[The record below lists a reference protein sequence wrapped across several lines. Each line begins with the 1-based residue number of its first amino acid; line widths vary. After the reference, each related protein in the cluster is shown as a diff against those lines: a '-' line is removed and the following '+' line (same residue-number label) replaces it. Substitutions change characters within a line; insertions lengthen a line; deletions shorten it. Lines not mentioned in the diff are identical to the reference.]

1 MFSFFLCYS
10 VLFEQS
16 LLLFSSIKT
25 SSYTKHFSTSNFCL
39 YLIVERWPRYE
50 EGQKVSL
57 HVYDLSQGLA
67 MQVSTS
73 LLGKPIE
80 GIWHTGIV
88 LYGNEYYFGDGIQQ
102 TPVGTT
108 PYGTPLKVIDLGVT
122 KLTKDEFDAYL
133 KEIGPRYTHETY
145 NILKHNCNCFSNEVA
160 QHVAGTTIPEY
171 ILNLPNEVLS
181 SPLAPLIMPLIQN
194 LEATLRDGDV
204 PQGLQFQAPIGSAES
219 SNSDG
224 SATANTIQPMV
235 DPLGNARSV
244 VQEEIAKEFAA
255 LRASG
260 TMSPSEAAALATK
273 NVMQKHGF
281 LNPT

>member
-1 MFSFFLCYS
+1 M
-10 VLFEQS
+10 
-16 LLLFSSIKT
+16 
-25 SSYTKHFSTSNFCL
+25 
-39 YLIVERWPRYE
+39 
-50 EGQKVSL
+50 
-57 HVYDLSQGLA
+57 
-67 MQVSTS
+67 
-73 LLGKPIE
+73 
-80 GIWHTGIV
+80 
-88 LYGNEYYFGDGIQQ
+88 YFA
-102 TPVGTT
+102 V
-108 PYGTPLKVIDLGVT
+108 
-122 KLTKDEFDAYL
+122 
-133 KEIGPRYTHETY
+133 
-145 NILKHNCNCFSNEVA
+145 
-160 QHVAGTTIPEY
+160 
-171 ILNLPNEVLS
+171 
-181 SPLAPLIMPLIQN
+181 PLIQN